1 MIFQTTLAASSHSQS
16 KCSSGPQEK
25 VNWLEHCPEVFWI
38 IYIYRKAKDGTCTFV
53 VINSMKTTPEII
65 EDIKSTVVQ
74 YFVAKASDLSGYKV
88 NKEKI
93 EVVVAKVG
101 RCL

>member
-1 MIFQTTLAASSHSQS
+1 
-16 KCSSGPQEK
+16 
-25 VNWLEHCPEVFWI
+25 
-38 IYIYRKAKDGTCTFV
+38 
-53 VINSMKTTPEII
+53 MKTTPEII

-101 RCL
+101 RCLQVVHVIEHSMQVPQQKNTDDCGYYLLHFAEKIFWNADNLLDLVWVSSVS